1 MCVTPLTF
9 LPPSF
14 ITSLCTVFY
23 PSPSYSPSLSP
34 FHPPSLPLSL
44 SLSLPL
50 SIKHSYLPFF
60 SSFFLIPSFPP
71 TSLPYSLLHV
81 SSSLPSFLTPSLP
94 HPSHHPTLLLS
105 CPPSLLPCF
114 SSPCCIHPC
123 LPSPFF
129 IPSLPPSCG
138 VTGLFLCSLLLPL
151 VILVLLPTQP
161 MPYSVLC
168 TLIDCMEIVCI
179 HFLSS
184 FPLHV
189 VSGVHKP
196 VKKNS
201 VTFISVGENGVVK
214 RLQPCT

>member
-1 MCVTPLTF
+1 MNNYNVNGMGRYNTSLFHKICNKLLVIIVFDCNYMCVNLLSPFFLHPSSLLCALYSTLPPPT
-9 LPPSF
+9 LPPSLLF
-14 ITSLCTVFY
+14 TLHL
-23 PSPSYSPSLSP
+23 SLSP
-34 FHPPSLPLSL
+34 Y
-44 SLSLPL
+44 LSLPL

-105 CPPSLLPCF
+105 CPPSLLSCF
-114 SSPCCIHPC
+114 SSPCCIHPS

-151 VILVLLPTQP
+151 VILVLLPT
-161 MPYSVLC
+161 
-168 TLIDCMEIVCI
+168 
-179 HFLSS
+179 
-184 FPLHV
+184 
-189 VSGVHKP
+189 
-196 VKKNS
+196 
-201 VTFISVGENGVVK
+201 
-214 RLQPCT
+214 